1 MTKLQSLKQK
11 ALSLPLCPG
20 VYIMMNASAEILYI
34 GKAKMLKHRVS
45 QYFQD
50 SAAHS
55 AKTAAMVSQVDD
67 FDTIVADSEF
77 EALVLECSLIKRH
90 QPRYNILLKDDKGYP
105 FIRLSAQETYPRF
118 TLANKWKNDG
128 ARYFGPYG
136 GRQTT
141 QRVVEA
147 VCGVFRLPVCRR
159 QFPRDIGRERPCLQY
174 HMGCCLAPC
183 RGGVAP
189 EEMRAAVRQ
198 AVSVLEG
205 KYLAVAD
212 ELRAEMERAAEA
224 LLFEKAAQLRD
235 RLNGIVR
242 LGARQKVV
250 SGSMADTDVIGVCA
264 TEAKTC
270 LAVLHFIDG
279 ALFDRDVTVVGQEL
293 SGEACDTVSSFVK
306 QFYLPRRAF
315 PRQIL
320 LPCTLEDGEAVA
332 AWLGGLAGYRVE
344 LVVPKRGE
352 KRRLVEMAENNAREE
367 AVRLTT
373 AEERVSA
380 LTTALQRMLGLAYQP
395 RRLEAYDISHTGG
408 RDTVGAMVVFT
419 DTAPRKK
426 DYRRFLIRA
435 SGASDDYDAMR
446 EMLIRRF
453 ARLKAGD
460 KGFAEAPDL
469 LLIDGGQAHAAV
481 ALSVLAACGLDIPV
495 YGMVKDDRHRT
506 RALISP
512 EGREVG
518 IQAIPALFSL
528 IGRIQEETHRFAVTY
543 HHVRRGKQSIRS
555 GLDSIPGLGPARRA
569 ALLRHFKL
577 IRHIRAAS
585 PEELAAVL
593 PKPVAQAVYIRFH
606 PSPEALGAPEMPKIP
621 NVPDA

>member
-11 ALSLPLCPG
+11 ALSLPLRPG
-20 VYIMMNASAEILYI
+20 VYIMMNASAEVLYI

-105 FIRLSAQETYPRF
+105 FIRLSVQEAYPRF
-118 TLANKWKNDG
+118 TLANKWKDDG

-141 QRVVEA
+141 QRVIEA

-174 HMGCCLAPC
+174 HMGRCLAPC

-235 RLNGIVR
+235 QLNGIVR

-293 SGEACDTVSSFVK
+293 SGEARDTVSAFVK

-332 AWLGGLAGYRVE
+332 AWLGGLAGHRVE
-344 LVVPKRGE
+344 LVAPKRGE

-373 AEERVSA
+373 AEERAGA
-380 LTTALQRMLGLAYQP
+380 LTTALQRMLGLPRPP

-408 RDTVGAMVVFT
+408 QDTVGAMTVFF

-446 EMLIRRF
+446 ETLTRRF
-453 ARLKAGD
+453 ARLNAGD

-469 LLIDGGQAHAAV
+469 LLIDGGQAHAAA

-506 RALISP
+506 RALVSP

-543 HHVRRGKQSIRS
+543 HHARHGKQSVRS
-555 GLDSIPGLGPARRA
+555 GLDGIPGLGPARRA

-577 IRHIRAAS
+577 IRHIRAAD
-585 PEELAAVL
+585 PETLAAVL
-593 PKPVAQAVYIRFH
+593 PKPVAQAVYAHFH
-606 PSPEALGAPEMPKIP
+606 PQ
-621 NVPDA
+621 

>member
-1 MTKLQSLKQK
+1 MTKLQGLKQK

-20 VYIMMNASAEILYI
+20 VYIMMNANAEILYI
-34 GKAKMLKHRVS
+34 GKAKILKHRVS

-90 QPRYNILLKDDKGYP
+90 QPRYNILLKDGKGYP
-105 FIRLSAQETYPRF
+105 FIRLSVQEAYPSF
-118 TLANKWKNDG
+118 ALANKWKDDG

-141 QRVVEA
+141 QRVIEA

-174 HMGCCLAPC
+174 HMGRCLAPC
-183 RGGVAP
+183 RGDIAP
-189 EEMRAAVRQ
+189 EEMRAVVRQ

-235 RLNGIVR
+235 RLHGIVR
-242 LGARQKVV
+242 LGTRQKVV

-279 ALFDRDVTVVGQEL
+279 ALFDRDVAVVGQEL
-293 SGEACDTVSSFVK
+293 SGEARDTVSAFVK

-315 PRQIL
+315 PRRIL
-320 LPCTLEDGEAVA
+320 LPCALEDGEAVA
-332 AWLGGLAGYRVE
+332 AWLGGLAGHRVE
-344 LVVPKRGE
+344 LLAPKRGE
-352 KRRLVEMAENNAREE
+352 KRRLIEMAENNAREE

-373 AEERVSA
+373 FEERAGA
-380 LTTALQRMLGLAYQP
+380 LTAALQRMLGLPCPP

-408 RDTVGAMVVFT
+408 KDTVGAMTVFV

-426 DYRRFLIRA
+426 DYRRFLIRE

-446 EMLIRRF
+446 ETLNRRL
-453 ARLKAGD
+453 ARLGAGD
-460 KGFAEAPDL
+460 KGFAETPDL
-469 LLIDGGQAHAAV
+469 LLIDGGQAHAAAV
-481 ALSVLAACGLDIPV
+481 LSVLAARGLEIPV

-506 RALISP
+506 RALVSP
-512 EGREVG
+512 DGREVG
-518 IQAIPALFSL
+518 IQAIPALFAL

-543 HHVRRGKQSIRS
+543 HHARHGKQSVRS
-555 GLDSIPGLGPARRA
+555 GLDGIPGLGPARRA
-569 ALLRHFKL
+569 ALLRRFKL
-577 IRHIRAAS
+577 VRHIRAAS
-585 PEELAAVL
+585 REELSAVL
-593 PKPVAQAVYIRFH
+593 PEAVARAVYARFH
-606 PSPEALGAPEMPKIP
+606 PSPEAPEASHAP
-621 NVPDA
+621 NA

>member
-11 ALSLPLCPG
+11 ALSLPLSPG
-20 VYIMMNASAEILYI
+20 VYIMMSASAEVLYI

-55 AKTAAMVSQVDD
+55 AKTAAMVAQVDD

-90 QPRYNILLKDDKGYP
+90 QPRYNILLKDGKGYP
-105 FIRLSAQETYPRF
+105 FIRLSVQEEYPRF
-118 TLANKWKNDG
+118 TLANKWKGDG

-141 QRVVEA
+141 QRVIEA

-159 QFPRDIGRERPCLQY
+159 QFPQDIGRERPCLQY
-174 HMGCCLAPC
+174 HMGRCLAPC
-183 RGGVAP
+183 RGAVAP

-235 RLNGIVR
+235 RLGGIVR
-242 LGARQKVV
+242 LGTRQKVV

-279 ALFDRDVTVVGQEL
+279 ALFDRDVAVVGQEL
-293 SGEACDTVSSFVK
+293 SGEACDTISSFTK

-320 LPCTLEDGEAVA
+320 LPCALEDGEAVA
-332 AWLGGLAGYRVE
+332 AWLGGLAGHRVE
-344 LVVPKRGE
+344 LMVPKRGE
-352 KRRLVEMAENNAREE
+352 KRRLVEMAVNNAREE

-373 AEERVSA
+373 SEERAGA
-380 LTTALQRMLGLAYQP
+380 LTAALQHMLGLPHPP

-408 RDTVGAMVVFT
+408 KDTVGAMAVFV

-426 DYRRFLIRA
+426 DYRRFLIRE

-446 EMLIRRF
+446 ETLTRRF
-453 ARLKAGD
+453 ARLRAGD
-460 KGFAEAPDL
+460 KGFDKAPDL
-469 LLIDGGQAHAAV
+469 LLIDGGQAHAVA
-481 ALSVLAACGLDIPV
+481 ALSVLTACGHDIPV

-506 RALISP
+506 RALVSP
-512 EGREVG
+512 DGREVG
-518 IQAIPALFSL
+518 IQAIPALFAL

-543 HHVRRGKQSIRS
+543 HHARHGKQSVRS
-555 GLDSIPGLGPARRA
+555 GLDGIPGLGPARRA
-569 ALLRHFKL
+569 ALLSHFKL

-585 PEELAAVL
+585 PDALAAVL
-593 PKPVAQAVYIRFH
+593 PQTVAQAVYAHFH
-606 PSPEALGAPEMPKIP
+606 PDTNG
-621 NVPDA
+621 